1 MKKLFIF
8 ALAAL
13 MLAACGDQSKKD
25 KDDEETSSER
35 VDNISQA
42 DADARDRELDELL
55 AIYNDV
61 TEAMQQINEA
71 QGRVVI
77 AQQGERANRRQ
88 LIQEDMKFIQEK
100 LAENAE
106 LIQKLRDQLANTDI
120 KSKQLKRTIDDLMS
134 QLQSKTQEI
143 QRLRDE
149 LEAKDIHI
157 AELDRQLESLNENID
172 QLNENVNTLQ
182 DTNAQQDQQLHA
194 AWYAVGSK
202 SELKDHRILKSGRV
216 LEGEYD
222 ASFFKQIDIRQ
233 LTTLPLYSKKAEIL
247 TSHPAGSYSLERDAN
262 RQYVLQILDPQRF
275 WSASKYL
282 VIQIK

>member
-8 ALAAL
+8 ALTAL
-13 MLAACGDQSKKD
+13 MVAACGNQKKE
-25 KDDEETSSER
+25 KDDENAQGVGTE
-35 VDNISQA
+35 NISQA

-61 TEAMQQINEA
+61 TEAMQQINDA

-77 AQQGERANRRQ
+77 AQQGERANRRE

-106 LIQKLRDQLANTDI
+106 LIKKLREQLENTDI

-143 QRLRDE
+143 QKLREE

-172 QLNENVNTLQ
+172 QLNENFNANSYVN
-182 DTNAQQDQQLHA
+182 A
-194 AWYAVGSK
+194 K
-202 SELKDHRILKSGRV
+202 ILRQKGLIPESATEVKITAFGKIDKPLMVQASCFAPGVAKMIILAGGR
-216 LEGEYD
+216 
-222 ASFFKQIDIRQ
+222 
-233 LTTLPLYSKKAEIL
+233 P
-247 TSHPAGSYSLERDAN
+247 
-262 RQYVLQILDPQRF
+262 
-275 WSASKYL
+275 
-282 VIQIK
+282 IQVQ

>member
-8 ALAAL
+8 ALTAL
-13 MLAACGDQSKKD
+13 MVAACGNQKKE
-25 KDDEETSSER
+25 KDDENAQGVGTE
-35 VDNISQA
+35 NISQA

-61 TEAMQQINEA
+61 TEAMQQINDA

-77 AQQGERANRRQ
+77 AQQGERANRRE

-106 LIQKLRDQLANTDI
+106 LIKKLREQLENTDI

-143 QRLRDE
+143 QKLREE

-172 QLNENVNTLQ
+172 QLNENVNALQ

-194 AWYAVGSK
+194 AWYAIGSK

-222 ASFFKQIDIRQ
+222 ASFFKQVDIRQ

-247 TSHPAGSYSLERDAN
+247 TSHPAGSYSLERDDN
-262 RQYVLQILDPQRF
+262 RLYVLQILDPQRF

-282 VIQIK
+282 VIQVK